1 MAITNH
7 ERVDKALKL
16 LNQGLAPY
24 VEREMKAIYGDKWL
38 EEANAALGEDRVAPK
53 KKGKA
58 ISFDTQAL
66 LVLIWNKW
74 NDVFSQTLGYTERSI
89 VSELREIRNKWAHQE
104 AFSTHDAARAL
115 DSIYMLLSAISAEEA
130 AEVDRQLMDLNRLRF
145 EEQARY
151 TQKKAAVA
159 ATDGA
164 PASGLKPWR
173 MVMTPH
179 PDVAEGKYMQA
190 EFAADLAQV
199 HRGEAA
205 SEYGD
210 PVEFFRRTFLT
221 EGLKTLLAEALKRM
235 SKSGGAPVLKLQTNF
250 GGGKTHSILALY
262 HMFSGIEAT
271 KLPGIESILKEAKV
285 SKIPEVRRAV
295 LVGTALSPAVVR
307 VKNDGTEIRTVWG
320 ELAWQL
326 LGKKGYKLVA
336 DSDKSGVSPGSDV
349 LVNVFKQAAPCIIL
363 IDEWVAYIRLLYN
376 KEDLPGGNFDS
387 NFTFAQS
394 LTEAVDA
401 VPGVLLVASLPMS
414 DIEKGGEGGREAL
427 GKLENVFDRYASPW
441 RPASAEEGFEIVRRR
456 MFEPITDP
464 ELQRAKDAVVREFSQ
479 MYQQQSGEFPSECRE
494 ADYKRRMD
502 AAYPIHPELFDR
514 LFKDWS
520 GLERFQRTRGVLRLM
535 AEVIQTLWERND
547 PNLLIMP
554 AMVPIDEHDVQAEL
568 TRYLDPVWSPV
579 IEKDIDGPH
588 SLPLQLDRENP
599 NLGRYSACR
608 RVARTIYLGSAPT
621 LGRPNKG
628 LEDKQIKLGCAQPG
642 ETVATFGDALRR
654 LSDRANYL
662 YVDGRRYWFA
672 PQPTVTRLALDR
684 AGQFDEDTVMEE
696 IRKYV
701 KLAASHRGEFSRV
714 HVCPASC
721 GEVPDEHET
730 RLVVLGPEYP
740 HIPKD
745 NSSPARV
752 EVMKI
757 LDSRGSTPR
766 QYRNMLVF
774 LVADKKRLE
783 ELVQAVRALLA
794 WKSIEN
800 EKDGLNLDAF
810 QTNQARSKREEA
822 DKTVKSRIP
831 ETYSILLVPEQD
843 KEKTEV
849 EWKETRLQGDDHLA
863 DRASKKLKNEELLI
877 SEFAGT
883 RLRLELDKIPLWD
896 GNHIS
901 IKQLVDYFAKY
912 LYLPRLKDVTN
923 VLLESVRDGLNPMLP
938 LDEVF
943 AYADSYDQQKDRYIG
958 LRSGRQGSV
967 TISGLLVKPDI
978 ARKQLEAE
986 KKTTEDGKGPV
997 PQPVAGGGKPT
1008 LEGEEPKSKKEL
1020 VRPVSKRFHATATLE
1035 PTRLARDAGEVARE
1049 VIQHLTSLANAKVEV
1064 TLEIQA
1070 KVPDGVPDNVV
1081 RTVTENCRTLKFDS
1095 YEFEE
1100 E

>member
-1 MAITNH
+1 MAVTNH
-7 ERVDKALKL
+7 ERVGKALAL

-24 VEREMKAIYGDKWL
+24 VEREMKAVHKDKWL
-38 EEANAALGEDRVAPK
+38 EEANAALGEDRVTPK

-58 ISFDTQAL
+58 INFDTQAL
-66 LVLIWNKW
+66 LVLIWNQW
-74 NDVFSQTLGYTERSI
+74 NDVFSKTLGYTERSI
-89 VSELREIRNKWAHQE
+89 VSELREIRNRWAHQE
-104 AFSTHDAARAL
+104 AFATRDAARAL
-115 DSIYMLLSAISAEEA
+115 DSIYYLLSAISADEA

-159 ATDGA
+159 ATEGS
-164 PASGLKPWR
+164 PTSGLKPWR
-173 MVMTPH
+173 MIMTPH
-179 PDVAEGKYMQA
+179 QDVAEGKYMQA
-190 EFAADLAQV
+190 EFAADLSQV
-199 HRGEAA
+199 YRGDAT

-221 EGLKTLLAEALKRM
+221 EGLKTLLVEALKRM

-250 GGGKTHSILALY
+250 GGGKTHSMLALY
-262 HMFSGIEAT
+262 HMFSGIEGS
-271 KLPGIESILKEAKV
+271 KLPGIEGILKDAQV
-285 SKIPEVRRAV
+285 TKIPPVKRV
-295 LVGTALSPAVVR
+295 VMVGTAMSPAEVR
-307 VKNDGTEIRTVWG
+307 TKDDGTTINTFWG

-394 LTEAVDA
+394 LTEATDA

-520 GLERFQRTRGVLRLM
+520 GLERFQQTRGVLRLM

-554 AMVPIDEHDVQAEL
+554 GMVPIDEHDVQAEL

-588 SLPLQLDRENP
+588 SLPLQLDHENQGIF
-599 NLGRYSACR
+599 GRYSACR

-628 LEDKQIKLGCAQPG
+628 LEDKQIKLGCVQPG
-642 ETVATFGDALRR
+642 ESVATFGDALRR

-684 AGQFDEDTVMEE
+684 ASQFDEDMVMEE

-701 KLAASHRGEFSRV
+701 KMAASQRGQFSGV

-721 GEVPDEHET
+721 SEVPDQHET
-730 RLVVLGPEYP
+730 RLVVLGPEFP
-740 HIPKD
+740 HIAKD
-745 NSSPARV
+745 ISSPARV

-757 LDSRGSTPR
+757 LDSRGSSPR
-766 QYRNMLVF
+766 QYRNTIVF
-774 LVADKKRLE
+774 LVAEKKRLD

-810 QTNQARSKREEA
+810 QTNQAKSKREEA

-849 EWKETRLQGDDHLA
+849 EWKEIRLQGDDHLA
-863 DRASKKLKNEELLI
+863 ERASKKLKNEELLI
-877 SEFAGT
+877 PEFAGT

-896 GNHIS
+896 GNHVS
-901 IKQLVDYFAKY
+901 IKQLVEYFAKY
-912 LYLPRLKDVTN
+912 LYLPRLKDVTS
-923 VLLESVRDGLNPMLP
+923 VLLESVREGMNPMLP

-943 AYADSYDQQKDRYIG
+943 GYADAYDQQKDHYIG

-978 ARKQLEAE
+978 TKKQFDAE
-986 KKTTEDGKGPV
+986 KKPPTEGKEPEPRPDDKGIP
-997 PQPVAGGGKPT
+997 PIIDDSGK
-1008 LEGEEPKSKKEL
+1008 KVKVKAS
-1020 VRPVSKRFHATATLE
+1020 PVSKRFHATATLE
-1035 PTRLARDAGEVARE
+1035 PTRLARDAGEIARE
-1049 VIQHLTSLANAKVEV
+1049 VIQHLTSLVSANVEV

-1095 YEFEE
+1095 FEFEE